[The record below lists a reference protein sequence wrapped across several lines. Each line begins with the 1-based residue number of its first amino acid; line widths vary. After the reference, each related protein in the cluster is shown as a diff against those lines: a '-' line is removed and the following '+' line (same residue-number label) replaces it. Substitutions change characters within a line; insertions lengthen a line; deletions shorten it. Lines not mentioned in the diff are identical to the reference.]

1 MPRNRRASV
10 PQAETFTRPAASRD
24 ANLNDENM
32 PIQDNHILRNKHIQV
47 QSEHPLHE
55 PKAYYVEALTY
66 EGVKA
71 LRELHN
77 EGGETYFYASER
89 GKVRAEKAYKRVMEI
104 LLKNLPAET
113 V

>member
-1 MPRNRRASV
+1 
-10 PQAETFTRPAASRD
+10 
-24 ANLNDENM
+24 M

-113 V
+113 VLTQKEIQVDK